1 MKRVTRVILILLL
14 CTILTL
20 AGCKKAADPAEESS
34 QLLFSDPVLQTE
46 TELASDTVHGS
57 DIDLDSNPADTTS
70 APTESTEPPIE
81 VTELPEPDTTVP
93 QSSEAET
100 EPAPTETEKAADP
113 KPTEPKPTTPAPTEP
128 KPSEPAP
135 TQPTPT
141 EPAPTQPAPT
151 EPPHVHSWGA
161 WQQTTAP
168 TCGKTGEEKRTCTG
182 CGATE
187 SRTLAATGQHSWK
200 ETAPTCTQ
208 DGAKTCT
215 VCGAKET
222 LPALGH
228 DWVHHAEEGH
238 WQALVTCYCG
248 AQFGSVDEWE
258 AHASASSDLAYLDAH
273 SGYELHEVWK
283 VDTPAQDVC
292 SRCGAVK

>member
-1 MKRVTRVILILLL
+1 MKRVTWTILILLL

-20 AGCKKAADPAEESS
+20 AGCKKAADPAGENTQLPSS
-34 QLLFSDPVLQTE
+34 EPVLQTE
-46 TELASDTVHGS
+46 TELASDTVYWS
-57 DIDLDSNPADTTS
+57 DIDLDSNPADTTA

-93 QSSEAET
+93 QSSEAQT
-100 EPAPTETEKAADP
+100 EPAPTETEKTTDP
-113 KPTEPKPTTPAPTEP
+113 QPTEPKPTAPALTEP

-135 TQPTPT
+135 TQPKPT
-141 EPAPTQPAPT
+141 EPTPTQPAPT

-187 SRTLAATGQHSWK
+187 SRNLAATGQHSWK

-208 DGAKTCT
+208 EGVKTCT

-228 DWVHHAEEGH
+228 DLVHHAEEGH

-283 VDTPAQDVC
+283 ADTPAQDVC